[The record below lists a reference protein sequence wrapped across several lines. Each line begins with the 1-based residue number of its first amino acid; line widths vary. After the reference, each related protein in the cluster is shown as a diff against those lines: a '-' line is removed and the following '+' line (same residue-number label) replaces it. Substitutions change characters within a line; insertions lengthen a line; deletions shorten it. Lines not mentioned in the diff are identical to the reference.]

1 MKYENY
7 DFKKY
12 EEITMLSVGMLK
24 PRKGYHNLIEVM
36 NILVNKEN
44 KKFKLNIVGKSNN
57 KNYDD
62 LLFLKIKEYKLE
74 KFVKIFTEIND
85 NQLNEMYKK
94 SHLFI
99 LLSEDQKN
107 HFEGFGIVYL
117 EALSFNLPIIVSNQT
132 GAKDLKSVS
141 NKIYFVDPKDF
152 YTVSNLICDHF
163 LDYLPKD
170 LKNEYVG
177 ILDIYNQINDK
188 KISEFYKKELV

>member
-1 MKYENY
+1 
-7 DFKKY
+7 
-12 EEITMLSVGMLK
+12 MLSVGMLK
-24 PRKGYHNLIEVM
+24 ARKGYHNLIEVM